1 MTLMAVMMTMM
12 MMMMMMTMTFTM
24 LLMLDQPCRHVP
36 SRVPLYRN
44 RVRVHDAAIF
54 PRLYHLKTARKQP
67 TQHVHSA
74 SRTATMTHCKYN
86 SCVRQLLPRLLSHP
100 PASGG

>member
-1 MTLMAVMMTMM
+1 MTLMAVMMTIMM
-12 MMMMMMTMTFTM
+12 MMMMMTFTM

-36 SRVPLYRN
+36 SRTPFYRN

-67 TQHVHSA
+67 NTYTERFTDRDNDTLQV
-74 SRTATMTHCKYN
+74 
-86 SCVRQLLPRLLSHP
+86 Q
-100 PASGG
+100 